1 VINIVSKK
9 LKKEKLTI
17 IPKERKGL
25 IARRPNDFWTD
36 IDRPIDRLR
45 QNFDEFFW
53 NPETNFLALPD
64 YRTPVM
70 DVVDL
75 GDKYEMHVEMP
86 GIKKEDINIDVAPNM
101 VEICAEHKET
111 KEDKGKNWLR
121 QERSTMDFYRHL
133 ELPEELKTKN
143 VEAELKDGVL
153 TLSLPKAQPKE
164 RFQSTKVKIK

>member
-1 VINIVSKK
+1 MEPKK
-9 LKKEKLTI
+9 GKKEKLTI
-17 IPKERKGL
+17 IPKERKGI
-25 IARRPNDFWTD
+25 IARRPYDFWTD
-36 IDRPIDRLR
+36 IDRPINRFRENL
-45 QNFDEFFW
+45 DEFW
-53 NPETNFLALPD
+53 GPETSLLALQD
-64 YRTPVM
+64 YRIPVM

-75 GDKYEMHVEMP
+75 GDKYEMHAEMP
-86 GIKKEDINIDVAPNM
+86 GIKKEDINIDVTPTM

-121 QERSTMDFYRHL
+121 QERSSMDFYRHL

-153 TLSLPKAQPKE
+153 TLSLPKAEPKA

>member
-1 VINIVSKK
+1 MQSKK
-9 LKKEKLTI
+9 GKKGKLTI
-17 IPKERKGL
+17 IPKERKGI
-25 IARRPNDFWTD
+25 IARRPYDFWTD

-45 QNFDEFFW
+45 QNFDEFW
-53 NPETNFLALPD
+53 DPETGFLALPD

-86 GIKKEDINIDVAPNM
+86 GIKKEDITIDVTPTM
-101 VEICAEHKET
+101 VEISAEHKET

-121 QERSTMDFYRHL
+121 QERSSMDFYRHL

-143 VEAELKDGVL
+143 VEAELKDGLL
-153 TLSLPKAQPKE
+153 TLSLPKAEPKA